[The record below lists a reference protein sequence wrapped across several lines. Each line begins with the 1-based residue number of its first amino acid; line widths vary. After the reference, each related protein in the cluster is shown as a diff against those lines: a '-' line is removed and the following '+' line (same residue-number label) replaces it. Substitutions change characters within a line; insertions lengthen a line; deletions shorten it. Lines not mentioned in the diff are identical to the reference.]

1 MVFIHSGFFFLFPS
15 PEFTNPAQYH
25 HYVADF
31 QIIFLLPIRLDCE
44 TAFSVLKLQTFL
56 MDTIS
61 LKFPRKCCFN
71 LPESLNPLQCPS
83 EWITQGDFQITG
95 ICTPDLSYFVY
106 ILSHHLLYSDT
117 FYFVKLHKHQGLAL
131 DSLLG
136 VA

>member
-1 MVFIHSGFFFLFPS
+1 
-15 PEFTNPAQYH
+15 
-25 HYVADF
+25 
-31 QIIFLLPIRLDCE
+31 
-44 TAFSVLKLQTFL
+44 

-71 LPESLNPLQCPS
+71 LPESLNPLQCLS

-106 ILSHHLLYSDT
+106 ILSHHLLYSDIL
-117 FYFVKLHKHQGLAL
+117 YFVRLHKHEGLAL

-136 VA
+136 VAWDTLFFLSLLLSLGTCRQHLILKKEMESEKHSEYQEWIGPDKAVCD